1 MTQMMTESTDTA
13 RVQNTARRKNTKKN
27 ETAVPV
33 EAPAAV
39 VVEQP
44 AEEPAEAHVKETKP
58 AAKREL
64 KPTDYVTVRN
74 GFNGKLVYKSRG
86 TGEVYAWDRFGAEQE
101 MELRELKNARNS
113 SRSFYENNWFMFNDP
128 EVPKWLGVSMYYK
141 NSLDLD
147 EIDDLFKDTPNEI
160 EKALKNLPAGQ
171 KDTIAQRARELVKN
185 DGIDSVSVIHVLE
198 RCLGITLLQR

>member
-1 MTQMMTESTDTA
+1 MTQITETTDSA
-13 RVQNTARRKNTKKN
+13 RVQN
-27 ETAVPV
+27 
-33 EAPAAV
+33 
-39 VVEQP
+39 
-44 AEEPAEAHVKETKP
+44 
-58 AAKREL
+58 AAKRKNVKKNVAAAPAESPAAAIVEAQSVEPVQEENAVTKKVYKREL
-64 KPTDYVTVRN
+64 QPTDYVTVRN

-86 TGEVYAWDRFGAEQE
+86 TGEVYVWNSFGAEQE

-113 SRSFYENNWFMFNDP
+113 SRSFYENNWFMFDDP
-128 EVPKWLGVSMYYK
+128 DVPKWLGVSMYYK

-160 EKALKNLPAGQ
+160 EKTLKSLPVGQ

-198 RCLGITLLQR
+198 RCLGITLIQR

>member
-1 MTQMMTESTDTA
+1 MTQMNPESTTTA
-13 RVQNTARRKNTKKN
+13 CVPNAARRKTPRKTEAAAPA
-27 ETAVPV
+27 ETPVAAVV
-33 EAPAAV
+33 EAPVA
-39 VVEQP
+39 
-44 AEEPAEAHVKETKP
+44 EPAKP
-58 AAKREL
+58 NVEEKKVAKREL
-64 KPTDYVTVRN
+64 QATDYVTVRN

-86 TGEVYAWDRFGAEQE
+86 TGEVYVWDSFGAEQE

-113 SRSFYENNWFMFNDP
+113 SRSFYENNWFMFMDP
-128 EVPKWLGVSMYYK
+128 DVAKWLGVSMYYK